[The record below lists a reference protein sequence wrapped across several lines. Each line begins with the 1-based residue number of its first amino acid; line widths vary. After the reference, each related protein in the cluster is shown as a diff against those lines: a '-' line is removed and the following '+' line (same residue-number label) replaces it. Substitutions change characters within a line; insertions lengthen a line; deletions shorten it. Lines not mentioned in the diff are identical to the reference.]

1 MLFNC
6 KLSDLPKMLLSKERQ
21 KTIYKELFP
30 YEYYTEDRYKNNV
43 GDIDEAVNCI

>member
-6 KLSDLPKMLLSKERQ
+6 KLSELPKMLLSEERQ

-30 YEYYTEDRYKNNV
+30 YEYYTEKRYSKNIGN
-43 GDIDEAVNCI
+43 IDEAVKCI